1 MTDKQRK
8 ICEDLDWEVHEC
20 GDGTVELEKYSPAGE
35 DYSFCIDCNDVAA
48 KVREHWQNFDP
59 EEHITELIVAK
70 RNGLAGVPDIKTLC
84 HDADA
89 IEEMISELAEAL
101 EEAEQEDD
109 GDGA

>member
-35 DYSFCIDCNDVAA
+35 DFHFCINCDNVAA
-48 KVREHWQNFDP
+48 NVREQWRNFDP

-89 IEEMISELAEAL
+89 IEEMIAELAEAL
-101 EEAEQEDD
+101 EEAEQEEED
-109 GDGA
+109 A

>member
-35 DYSFCIDCNDVAA
+35 DFHFCINCDDVAA
-48 KVREHWQNFDP
+48 NVREQWRSFDP

-89 IEEMISELAEAL
+89 IEEMIAELAEAL
-101 EEAEQEDD
+101 EEAEQEEED
-109 GDGA
+109 A

>member
-35 DYSFCIDCNDVAA
+35 DFHFCINCDDVAA
-48 KVREHWQNFDP
+48 NVREQWRNFDP

-89 IEEMISELAEAL
+89 IEEMIAELAEAL

-109 GDGA
+109 SDGA

>member
-8 ICEDLDWEVHEC
+8 ICEELDWEVHEC
-20 GDGTVELEKYSPAGE
+20 GDGRAELEKYSPAGE
-35 DYSFCIDCNDVAA
+35 DYSFCIDCTDVAA
-48 KVREHWQNFDP
+48 EVRGHWRDFDP
-59 EEHITELIVAK
+59 EDHIMDMVVAK

-89 IEEMISELAEAL
+89 IEEMIAELAEAL

-109 GDGA
+109 DDGV